1 MVEGSFPTSAFA
13 YNGVMSTFVNT
24 GLARAYEFACH
35 SAACAPPSAGGT
47 GGSNSGGSRGGGAA
61 GAGGGSADG
70 AVDKQA
76 RRMKP
81 GTRRTIKDEAGTV
94 IGMVKRDSKGIHH
107 YESAHGSVM
116 GGSKNVADAITR
128 LKQAVNHDLHHNAS
142 WTRPADRTPEQKALL
157 KGYRDKNNADQMSS
171 RAAGASGQAL
181 KAYGAVKAT
190 QVSVSKDGTVKVKGQ
205 ATKEKIVKR
214 HDGYD
219 VPGTFNKDGRMKRYR
234 TQAAAKSAVA
244 RYITAIANT

>member
-1 MVEGSFPTSAFA
+1 
-13 YNGVMSTFVNT
+13 MSTFVIT
-24 GLARAYEFACH
+24 SPKALEFACH

-61 GAGGGSADG
+61 GSGGGSADG

-190 QVSVSKDGTVKVKGQ
+190 QVSVSRDGTVKVKGQ
-205 ATKEKIVKR
+205 ATKEKLVKR

-234 TQAAAKSAVA
+234 PQAAAKSAVA